1 MEPSPGR
8 APFDVD
14 DDFTPLRKPHTREIK
29 KATLTTSTPPRSLSK
44 LSPTAQVFVPKSKD
58 DNSVYQSGS
67 PQRPVTP
74 AQIIIQ
80 PNSVN
85 NRLLRIQH
93 PEVYAAAV
101 NCNSNQPNMA
111 SLTCSLQKSFSIQ
124 DKSQSDLNSNYLQP
138 TDVETIALNYLATV
152 IQCLNDNPGSF
163 DTVATRFLT
172 IFDGLENNEYV
183 LSNAMED
190 IFNESIENPNF
201 RYMGAKLYN
210 LLHML
215 NLRDDSLFYNLL
227 KCKLEY
233 QQSEVMDFM
242 KVNSEQ
248 KVRETA
254 LFLAELYMQLRGDDT
269 RIKLIAENI
278 VFSLKQLMTKV
289 SNDNIRCICL
299 TLKLAGY
306 DLDSDFKN
314 DVNLIMEKLAAINKD
329 KPGKYPLV
337 KNVISLKNNN
347 WGRTMFQENTNT
359 LSQVNDLN
367 GEALNEPTF
376 YGPDGKIM
384 TKEESQFL
392 AASLPKTPSTTEDD
406 DEYDLEVDLDPEMDE
421 ETEKAY
427 RTFCKLNKKSTTI

>member
-1 MEPSPGR
+1 MEISPGR

-29 KATLTTSTPPRSLSK
+29 KATLPTSTPPKSPTP
-44 LSPTAQVFVPKSKD
+44 LSPMAKVFVPKVKKNDSSD
-58 DNSVYQSGS
+58 YQSDSFLS
-67 PQRPVTP
+67 PVSQQ
-74 AQIIIQ
+74 QIVIQ

-93 PEVYAAAV
+93 PLEYAAAV
-101 NCNSNQPNMA
+101 NSN
-111 SLTCSLQKSFSIQ
+111 SIQ
-124 DKSQSDLNSNYLQP
+124 MNVASVSSAVQNRLSIQNNSQSDFNSNCLQP
-138 TDVETIALNYLATV
+138 AEVETIALDYLATV

-172 IFDGLENNEYV
+172 IFDGMENNEFV
-183 LSNAMED
+183 LSNAMEN
-190 IFNESIENPNF
+190 IFTESIDNPNF

-215 NLRDDSLFYNLL
+215 NLRDDSLFHTLL

-233 QQSEVMDFM
+233 QQSEVMEYM
-242 KVNSEQ
+242 QNNCEQ

-278 VFSLKQLMTKV
+278 VFSLKQLLTKV

-306 DLDSDFKN
+306 DLDSDCRN
-314 DVNLIMEKLAAINKD
+314 DVSVILQKLESINKD

-337 KNVISLKNNN
+337 KNVISLKKNN
-347 WGRTMFQENTNT
+347 WGRTVFQENANM
-359 LSQVNDLN
+359 LSSPNDSN
-367 GEALNEPTF
+367 CEATNEPTF

-392 AASLPKTPSTTEDD
+392 ATSVSKTVSSTEDD
-406 DEYDLEVDLDPEMDE
+406 EEYDLEVDLDPEMDE
-421 ETEKAY
+421 ETENAY
-427 RTFCKLNKKSTTI
+427 RKFCKLNKTNN